1 MIWVDGSIVP
11 ENALKVS
18 VLDRSFEHGLGLFET
33 LRTWNGNA
41 LLLDRHLARLAR
53 SANVLH
59 LPLDSLMLPDSDAV
73 SQLIQAE
80 NLGPDVMLR
89 ITLTGG
95 LTEFSGATLWMR
107 AAPLPPAFRREGAIV
122 DLDTW
127 RVEPSD
133 HMAKHKS
140 LNYWARRRAHAA
152 AHGFGLD
159 EVLSSS
165 GPYPETIVWEGSR
178 TNLFV
183 IRDNQLHTSPA
194 TGPIVPGI
202 FRGLVL
208 ELAREIAM
216 SVDSV
221 SEIRRDQIRFAD
233 EVFLTNSVRGIIP
246 VSRATPHQ
254 VSKTYDWPAP
264 GPWTQR
270 LSILASDWLNS
281 RGFST

>member
-11 ENALKVS
+11 DDALKIS

-33 LRTWNGNA
+33 LRTWNA
-41 LLLDRHLARLAR
+41 KAPLLDRHLARLIR
-53 SANVLH
+53 SAKVLQ
-59 LPLDSLMLPDSDAV
+59 LPLGTVMLPDDDAV
-73 SQLIQAE
+73 ANLVQAE
-80 NLGPDVMLR
+80 HLGPDLMLR

-95 LTEFSGATLWMR
+95 LTETSGATLWMR

-127 RVEPSD
+127 HVEPTD
-133 HMAKHKS
+133 PMAQHKS
-140 LNYWARRRAHAA
+140 LNYWSRRRAHAA
-152 AHGFGLD
+152 THSLGLD
-159 EVLSSS
+159 EVLSIS

-183 IRDNQLHTSPA
+183 VRDNQLHTSPA
-194 TGPIVPGI
+194 SGPIVPGI

-208 ELAREIAM
+208 ELAREISM

-221 SEIRRDQIRFAD
+221 SEIRRDQLPFAD

-254 VSKTYDWPAP
+254 VSQTYDWPTP

-270 LSILASDWLNS
+270 LSILASDWLHS
-281 RGFST
+281 RGSPT